1 MALLEELLKSSRAH
15 PQSVIVALIAL
26 IVVGAVGGGLWIHN
40 LQSMLE
46 SRDALQK
53 QELALVTE
61 RMKDGLYRLE
71 ERVDILDETVKH
83 HQVFLEETS
92 SKLKQLAKGR
102 GSIEVNHQIEQIAD
116 DLQRSKEQLD
126 AVRKV
131 DLRYAL
137 TTRSNI
143 TGSAGPPLSARPS
156 RSTPFMLIAVAIVVI
171 GGFWMGIVLYK

>member
-15 PQSVIVALIAL
+15 PQSVIVALIAV
-26 IVVGAVGGGLWIHN
+26 IVVRAVGGGLWIHN

-92 SKLKQLAKGR
+92 
-102 GSIEVNHQIEQIAD
+102 
-116 DLQRSKEQLD
+116 
-126 AVRKV
+126 
-131 DLRYAL
+131 
-137 TTRSNI
+137 
-143 TGSAGPPLSARPS
+143 
-156 RSTPFMLIAVAIVVI
+156 
-171 GGFWMGIVLYK
+171 